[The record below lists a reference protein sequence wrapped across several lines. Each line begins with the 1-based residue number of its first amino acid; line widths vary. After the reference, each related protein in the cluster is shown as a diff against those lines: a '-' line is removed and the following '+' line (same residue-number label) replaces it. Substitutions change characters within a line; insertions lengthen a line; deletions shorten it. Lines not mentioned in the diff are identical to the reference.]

1 VCNYQLS
8 NSCHHSKLIEQLN
21 SYGTTALNE
30 FYGLPAFHVL
40 DATLKGL
47 HNVTVYNLH
56 WKKTTDLSSSR
67 VHERSIKLFLQL
79 RKVSHTQL
87 LHIWPFEL
95 PKDAT
100 FYFESINYN
109 ALFIYEEQIYKER
122 IVTVVLVLV
131 APLVIVDL
139 HILVG
144 SSVDK
149 KLSS

>member
-1 VCNYQLS
+1 
-8 NSCHHSKLIEQLN
+8 LN

-95 PKDAT
+95 
-100 FYFESINYN
+100 INYN